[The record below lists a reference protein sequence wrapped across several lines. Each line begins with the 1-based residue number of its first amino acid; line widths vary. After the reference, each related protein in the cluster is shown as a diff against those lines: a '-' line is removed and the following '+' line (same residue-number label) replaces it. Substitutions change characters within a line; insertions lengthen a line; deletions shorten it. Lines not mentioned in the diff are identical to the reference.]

1 MSNQSVIIKSNRYGL
16 NVVLDE
22 QPDWDTI
29 KKEVAE
35 KFSASAKFFGN
46 AQMALCF
53 QGRPLST
60 AEEEELVEIC
70 RQVEAFHQGKYNAM
84 GIVTRTNS

>member
-35 KFSASAKFFGN
+35 KFSASAKFS
-46 AQMALCF
+46 AMP
-53 QGRPLST
+53 RWLS
-60 AEEEELVEIC
+60 
-70 RQVEAFHQGKYNAM
+70 AF
-84 GIVTRTNS
+84 REDL

>member
-16 NVVLDE
+16 IVILDE
-22 QPDWDTI
+22 KPDWETI

-35 KFSASAKFFGN
+35 KFSASANFFGN

-53 QGRPLST
+53 QGRT
-60 AEEEELVEIC
+60 
-70 RQVEAFHQGKYNAM
+70 
-84 GIVTRTNS
+84 